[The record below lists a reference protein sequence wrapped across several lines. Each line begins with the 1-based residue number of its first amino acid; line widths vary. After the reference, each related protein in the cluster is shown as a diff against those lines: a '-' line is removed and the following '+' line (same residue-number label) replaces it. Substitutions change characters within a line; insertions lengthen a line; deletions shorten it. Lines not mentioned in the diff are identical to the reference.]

1 MTDNESPWWDSSK
14 EQSSPNSEISSKN
27 VFSGD
32 VSNFSNLQTVSA
44 PQIQDPNQFLISHFL
59 IGLFLVPTIAAF
71 FMSLMILWIE
81 PGGVDDNW
89 YYDSRYQPSFD
100 DNYITINDEE
110 YNTMTVDFYIPS
122 VRDLDL
128 YDIYD
133 RDYYFYTSV
142 NVWGEDW
149 EDYGYCGFDIEWLG
163 LSVQSDDNRIWYPMD
178 CDGSLEGYN
187 FYFLKNGQSITY
199 ATDYDSQIDNADVS
213 GDIDP
218 DLDGI
223 LIDFLPFIIPIAYL
237 GMIIWSFV
245 KKKKSLGLGL
255 IGGIF
260 VAPFSFCFIMFLSV
274 LFWDL

>member
-14 EQSSPNSEISSKN
+14 EQSSPNSENSSKN

-81 PGGVDDNW
+81 PGGDDNW
-89 YYDSRYQPSFD
+89 YYDSRYEPSFD

-122 VRDLDL
+122 VSDLDL

-149 EDYGYCGFDIEWLG
+149 DDYGYCGFDIEWLG
-163 LSVQSDDNRIWYPMD
+163 LSVQSDDDRIWYPMD

-199 ATDYDSQIDNADVS
+199 ATDYDSQIDNVDVS

-260 VAPFSFCFIMFLSV
+260 VAPFSFCFIMFMSV

>member
-14 EQSSPNSEISSKN
+14 EQSSPNSENSSKN

-81 PGGVDDNW
+81 PGGDDNW

-122 VRDLDL
+122 VSDLDL

-163 LSVQSDDNRIWYPMD
+163 LSVQSDDDRIWYPMD

-199 ATDYDSQIDNADVS
+199 ATDYDSQIDNVDVS

-260 VAPFSFCFIMFLSV
+260 VAPFSFCFIMFMSV

>member
-1 MTDNESPWWDSSK
+1 MTDNESPWWDSSE
-14 EQSSPNSEISSKN
+14 EQSSPNPENSSKK

-44 PQIQDPNQFLISHFL
+44 PQAQDPNQFLISHFL

-81 PGGVDDNW
+81 PGGDDNW

-100 DNYITINDEE
+100 DNYITINNEE

-122 VRDLDL
+122 ARDLDL

-260 VAPFSFCFIMFLSV
+260 VAPFSFCFIMFMSV

>member
-14 EQSSPNSEISSKN
+14 EQSLPNPENSSKN

-44 PQIQDPNQFLISHFL
+44 PQAQDPNQFLISHFL

-149 EDYGYCGFDIEWLG
+149 DDYGGCGFDIEWLG

-199 ATDYDSQIDNADVS
+199 ATDYDSQIDNVDVS

-260 VAPFSFCFIMFLSV
+260 VAPFSFCFIMFMSV

>member
-1 MTDNESPWWDSSK
+1 M
-14 EQSSPNSEISSKN
+14 
-27 VFSGD
+27 
-32 VSNFSNLQTVSA
+32 SA
-44 PQIQDPNQFLISHFL
+44 PQTQDPNQFLISHFL
-59 IGLFLVPTIAAF
+59 IGLFIVPTIAAF

-81 PGGVDDNW
+81 PGGDDNW
-89 YYDSRYQPSFD
+89 YYDSRYEPSFD

-122 VRDLDL
+122 VSDLDL

-260 VAPFSFCFIMFLSV
+260 VAPFSFCFIMFMSV

>member
-14 EQSSPNSEISSKN
+14 EQSSPNSENSSKN

-81 PGGVDDNW
+81 PGGDDNW
-89 YYDSRYQPSFD
+89 YYDSRYEPSFD

-122 VRDLDL
+122 VSDLDL

-163 LSVQSDDNRIWYPMD
+163 LSVQSDDDRIWYPMD

-187 FYFLKNGQSITY
+187 FYILKNGQSITY
-199 ATDYDSQIDNADVS
+199 ATDYDSQIDNVDVS

-260 VAPFSFCFIMFLSV
+260 VAPFSFCFIMFMSV